1 MIYEALLSAGLL
13 IVFSKLLEGVLR
25 RFRLNAIVAYTAAG
39 IVLGPITGI
48 VNPAGEVRVLL
59 GVGIFLF
66 FFLIGLDEL
75 DISGF
80 LAAIRGR
87 CSLAA
92 VVSVVASLLA
102 ALVVTFNIGFDFG
115 LGLDFAG
122 SLAVAGVLSLTSLGV
137 LAKVLIDEG
146 KLRSPIGIE
155 MFTTALIAELL
166 VLLVVG
172 FSVGEHAAHP
182 TPSGMLMLLGQIAGF
197 VVVTWL
203 LASRVIPPLIVL
215 LRRLLRVPQL
225 SFGVILGI
233 LFLVVVGAEEI
244 GLHGSLGALL
254 FGAALSRLPHQIRRE
269 LVPGMRSAADG
280 LFVPLFFSSAGLYL
294 STSFTALP
302 VWTIAALVA
311 IPAAGKFGGAALGAA
326 VARVERPLVAATGL
340 MAKGIAEIALLLVLR
355 ETGLIGADVFS
366 LLVLIMLGYILL
378 MPPII
383 GRAVQSAETAEPSAT
398 VASLPPSLL
407 RFALDNVT
415 VSDVI
420 DPARSHPGPSVPVR
434 TFVEDWV
441 VPPPA
446 GLRGRGR
453 WRTLG
458 NRVAGDAS
466 LSAEAVLG
474 RNPPRQRDPRQHAE
488 YLVRRACGRRLAAD
502 DGGVPDGAARAGS
515 RNEAV
520 PGRHH
525 QSGDRGAHHLG
536 GPRRGIAG
544 KSGGDPPASAGAVSQ
559 PLR

>member
-1 MIYEALLSAGLL
+1 MIQEALLSAGLL

-25 RFRLNAIVAYTAAG
+25 RFRLNAIIAYAAAG
-39 IVLGPITGI
+39 ILLGPITGI

-75 DISGF
+75 DIAGF
-80 LAAIRGR
+80 LEAIRGR
-87 CSLAA
+87 CSVAA
-92 VVSVVASLLA
+92 VVSVLASLLA
-102 ALVVTFNIGFDFG
+102 ALVVTSNIGFDFG
-115 LGLDFAG
+115 LGLGFAG

-137 LAKVLIDEG
+137 LAKVLIDAG
-146 KLRSPIGIE
+146 KLRAPIGIE

-182 TPSGMLMLLGQIAGF
+182 TPSGMFTLLGQIAAF

-203 LASRVIPPLIVL
+203 LASRVIPPFIVL

-225 SFGVILGI
+225 SFGIILGI

-302 VWTIAALVA
+302 GWTIAALVV

-326 VARVERPLVAATGL
+326 VARIERPLVAATGL
-340 MAKGIAEIALLLVLR
+340 MAKGVAEIALLLVLR
-355 ETGLIGADVFS
+355 ESGLIGADVFS

-383 GRAVQSAETAEPSAT
+383 GRALGRAEATEPSAT
-398 VASLPPSLL
+398 AVSLPPSLL

-415 VSDVI
+415 VGDVI
-420 DPARSHPGPSVPVR
+420 DPVRSHPAPSVPVR

-441 VPPPA
+441 VPHQQDYVVVED
-446 GLRGRGR
+446 GELSGIVSLGMLRYLPKQS
-453 WRTLG
+453 WAETPLS
-458 NRVAGDAS
+458 NVTRVNTPNTWSDEHVEDALQQMTEAS
-466 LSAEAVLG
+466 LTVLPVLDRDTKRFVGAITSQEIVELITSEA
-474 RNPPRQRDPRQHAE
+474 R
-488 YLVRRACGRRLAAD
+488 
-502 DGGVPDGAARAGS
+502 GG
-515 RNEAV
+515 E
-520 PGRHH
+520 
-525 QSGDRGAHHLG
+525 
-536 GPRRGIAG
+536 
-544 KSGGDPPASAGAVSQ
+544 
-559 PLR
+559 

>member
-1 MIYEALLSAGLL
+1 MIYEALLAAGLL
-13 IVFSKLLEGVLR
+13 VVFSKLLEGVLR

-39 IVLGPITGI
+39 ILLGPVTGI
-48 VNPAGEVRVLL
+48 VDPSGEVRVLL

-66 FFLIGLDEL
+66 FFLIGLEEL
-75 DISGF
+75 DIAGF
-80 LAAIRGR
+80 LIAIRGR
-87 CSLAA
+87 CSVAA
-92 VVSVVASLLA
+92 VISVLASLLA

-182 TPSGMLMLLGQIAGF
+182 TPGGFLRLVGQIAGF
-197 VVVTWL
+197 VVATWL
-203 LASRVIPPLIVL
+203 LASRVIPPLMGL
-215 LRRLLRVPQL
+215 LRRLVRVPQL
-225 SFGVILGI
+225 SFGIILGG

-269 LVPGMRSAADG
+269 LIPGMRSAADG

-294 STSFTALP
+294 STSFTTLHTGTIVAL
-302 VWTIAALVA
+302 IA
-311 IPAAGKFGGAALGAA
+311 IPVVGKFVGAALGAA
-326 VARVERPLVAATGL
+326 VARIERPLVAATGL
-340 MAKGIAEIALLLVLR
+340 MAKGVAEIALLLVLR
-355 ETGLIGADVFS
+355 ETGLVGADVFS

-383 GRAVQSAETAEPSAT
+383 GRALKRTDKSAETDESSAAAAE
-398 VASLPPSLL
+398 LPPSLL

-415 VSDVI
+415 VGDVI
-420 DPARSHPGPSVPVR
+420 DPARTHPGPSLPVR

-441 VPPPA
+441 IPQQQDYVVA
-446 GLRGRGR
+446 EKGELVGIVSLGMLRYLPKQSWPETPLRDV
-453 WRTLG
+453 T
-458 NRVAGDAS
+458 RVNTPNTWSDESVEDALQAMTEAS
-466 LSAEAVLG
+466 LTVLPVLDRTSKRFVG
-474 RNPPRQRDPRQHAE
+474 AITSQE
-488 YLVRRACGRRLAAD
+488 IVELITS
-502 DGGVPDGAARAGS
+502 AAR
-515 RNEAV
+515 
-520 PGRHH
+520 
-525 QSGDRGAHHLG
+525 G
-536 GPRRGIAG
+536 GG
-544 KSGGDPPASAGAVSQ
+544 
-559 PLR
+559 

>member
-1 MIYEALLSAGLL
+1 MIYEALLAAGLL
-13 IVFSKLLEGVLR
+13 IVSSKLLEGVLR

-39 IVLGPITGI
+39 IVLGPVTGI
-48 VNPAGEVRVLL
+48 VDPSGEVHVLL

-80 LAAIRGR
+80 LAALRSR

-92 VVSVVASLLA
+92 IVSVVVSLLA

-115 LGLDFAG
+115 LGLGFAG

-146 KLRSPIGIE
+146 KLRTPIGIE
-155 MFTTALIAELL
+155 MFTMALIAELL

-182 TPSGMLMLLGQIAGF
+182 TPAGILTLAGQIAAF

-203 LASRVIPPLIVL
+203 LASRVLPPLIGL
-215 LRRLLRVPQL
+215 FRRLLRVPQL

-254 FGAALSRLPHQIRRE
+254 FGAAVSRLPHQVRRE
-269 LVPGMRSAADG
+269 LVPGMRGAADG

-302 VWTIAALVA
+302 GLTIAALVV
-311 IPAAGKFGGAALGAA
+311 IPAVGKFAGAAIGAA
-326 VARVERPLVAATGL
+326 VARIRRPLVAGAGL
-340 MAKGIAEIALLLVLR
+340 MAKGVAEIALLLVLR
-355 ETGLIGADVFS
+355 ENGLIGTDVFS

-383 GRAVQSAETAEPSAT
+383 GNAVKRAESAEPLKAD
-398 VASLPPSLL
+398 ASLPPSLL
-407 RFALDNVT
+407 RFALDDVT
-415 VSDVI
+415 VGDVI
-420 DPARSHPGPSVPVR
+420 DPARSHPGPSVSVR
-434 TFVEDWV
+434 DFVEDWV
-441 VPPPA
+441 VPHQQDYVVAA
-446 GLRGRGR
+446 GGELSGIVSVGMLRYLPKQSWAG
-453 WRTLG
+453 TPLS
-458 NRVAGDAS
+458 NVTRVNTPNTWSDEPVEDALQQMTEAS
-466 LSAEAVLG
+466 LTVLPVLDRETKRFLGAITSQEVVELITSEA
-474 RNPPRQRDPRQHAE
+474 
-488 YLVRRACGRRLAAD
+488 
-502 DGGVPDGAARAGS
+502 
-515 RNEAV
+515 
-520 PGRHH
+520 
-525 QSGDRGAHHLG
+525 RGEE
-536 GPRRGIAG
+536 
-544 KSGGDPPASAGAVSQ
+544 
-559 PLR
+559 

>member
-1 MIYEALLSAGLL
+1 MIYEALFAAGLL
-13 IVFSKLLEGVLR
+13 IVLSKLLEGVLR

-39 IVLGPITGI
+39 ILLGPITGI

-87 CSLAA
+87 CSVAA
-92 VVSVVASLLA
+92 VVSVLASLLA
-102 ALVVTFNIGFDFG
+102 ALVVSFNIGFDFG

-146 KLRSPIGIE
+146 KLRAPIGIE

-166 VLLVVG
+166 VLLIVG

-182 TPSGMLMLLGQIAGF
+182 TPLGMLLLLGQIGGF

-215 LRRLLRVPQL
+215 LRRLVRVPQL

-233 LFLVVVGAEEI
+233 VFLVVVGAEKI

-326 VARVERPLVAATGL
+326 VARMERPLVAATGL
-340 MAKGIAEIALLLVLR
+340 MAKGVAEIALLLVLR
-355 ETGLIGADVFS
+355 ETGLIGADLFS

-383 GRAVQSAETAEPSAT
+383 GRAVQGAVTAEPSAT
-398 VASLPPSLL
+398 VTSLPPSLF

-441 VPPPA
+441 VPHQQDYVVAADGELA
-446 GLRGRGR
+446 GIVSLGMLRYLPKQS
-453 WRTLG
+453 WAETPL
-458 NRVAGDAS
+458 NNVTRVNTPNTWSDEHVEDALQQMTEAS
-466 LSAEAVLG
+466 LTVLPVLDRETKRFLGAITSQEIVELITSEA
-474 RNPPRQRDPRQHAE
+474 R
-488 YLVRRACGRRLAAD
+488 
-502 DGGVPDGAARAGS
+502 GG
-515 RNEAV
+515 E
-520 PGRHH
+520 
-525 QSGDRGAHHLG
+525 
-536 GPRRGIAG
+536 
-544 KSGGDPPASAGAVSQ
+544 
-559 PLR
+559 

>member
-39 IVLGPITGI
+39 ILLGPVTGI
-48 VNPAGEVRVLL
+48 VDPSGEVQVLL

-80 LAAIRGR
+80 LVAIRGR
-87 CSLAA
+87 CSIAA
-92 VVSVVASLLA
+92 VVSVLVSLLV

-146 KLRSPIGIE
+146 KLRTPIGIQ

-182 TPSGMLMLLGQIAGF
+182 TPAGMLRLLGQIAGF
-197 VVVTWL
+197 VVATWF
-203 LASRVIPPLIVL
+203 LASRVIPPLIVS

-225 SFGVILGI
+225 SFGVVLGM

-244 GLHGSLGALL
+244 GLHGSIGALL
-254 FGAALSRLPHQIRRE
+254 FGAALFRLPHQIRRE

-302 VWTIAALVA
+302 GWTIAALVA
-311 IPAAGKFGGAALGAA
+311 IPAVGKLGGGVLGAA
-326 VARVERPLVAATGL
+326 AARIERPLVAATGL
-340 MAKGIAEIALLLVLR
+340 MAKGV
-355 ETGLIGADVFS
+355 
-366 LLVLIMLGYILL
+366 
-378 MPPII
+378 
-383 GRAVQSAETAEPSAT
+383 
-398 VASLPPSLL
+398 
-407 RFALDNVT
+407 
-415 VSDVI
+415 
-420 DPARSHPGPSVPVR
+420 
-434 TFVEDWV
+434 
-441 VPPPA
+441 
-446 GLRGRGR
+446 
-453 WRTLG
+453 
-458 NRVAGDAS
+458 
-466 LSAEAVLG
+466 
-474 RNPPRQRDPRQHAE
+474 
-488 YLVRRACGRRLAAD
+488 
-502 DGGVPDGAARAGS
+502 
-515 RNEAV
+515 
-520 PGRHH
+520 
-525 QSGDRGAHHLG
+525 
-536 GPRRGIAG
+536 
-544 KSGGDPPASAGAVSQ
+544 
-559 PLR
+559 

>member
-1 MIYEALLSAGLL
+1 MIYEALLAAGLL
-13 IVFSKLLEGVLR
+13 IVVAKLLEGVLR
-25 RFRLNAIVAYTAAG
+25 RVRLNAIVAYTAAG
-39 IVLGPITGI
+39 ILLGPVTGI
-48 VNPAGEVRVLL
+48 VDPAGEVHVLL

-80 LAAIRGR
+80 LAAIRSR
-87 CSLAA
+87 CSVAA
-92 VVSVVASLLA
+92 VVSVLVSLLA

-137 LAKVLIDEG
+137 LAKVLMDEG
-146 KLRSPIGIE
+146 KLRAPIGIE

-182 TPSGMLMLLGQIAGF
+182 TPSGVLRLLAQIAGF

-294 STSFTALP
+294 STSFVALDP
-302 VWTIAALVA
+302 WTIAALIA

-326 VARVERPLVAATGL
+326 AARIKRPLVAATGL
-340 MAKGIAEIALLLVLR
+340 MAKGVAEIALLLVLR

-378 MPPII
+378 MPPLI
-383 GRAVQSAETAEPSAT
+383 GRAVQGAETAETAAT
-398 VASLPPSLL
+398 AAALPPSLL

-415 VSDVI
+415 VGDVI
-420 DPARSHPGPSVPVR
+420 DRARTHPGPSVSVR
-434 TFVEDWV
+434 TFAEDWV
-441 VPPPA
+441 VPHQQGYVVA
-446 GLRGRGR
+446 EDGKLVGIVSLGMLRYLPKQS
-453 WRTLG
+453 WAETPLG
-458 NRVAGDAS
+458 NVTRANTPNTWSDEPVEDALQQMTEAS
-466 LSAEAVLG
+466 LTVLPVLDRETKRFVGAITSQEIVELITSEA
-474 RNPPRQRDPRQHAE
+474 R
-488 YLVRRACGRRLAAD
+488 
-502 DGGVPDGAARAGS
+502 GG
-515 RNEAV
+515 E
-520 PGRHH
+520 
-525 QSGDRGAHHLG
+525 
-536 GPRRGIAG
+536 
-544 KSGGDPPASAGAVSQ
+544 
-559 PLR
+559 

>member
-1 MIYEALLSAGLL
+1 MIYEALFSAGLL
-13 IVFSKLLEGVLR
+13 VVFSKLLEGVLR

-39 IVLGPITGI
+39 ILLGPVTGI
-48 VNPAGEVRVLL
+48 VDPAGEVRVLL

-92 VVSVVASLLA
+92 AVSVVASLLA

-137 LAKVLIDEG
+137 LAKVLIDEEAI
-146 KLRSPIGIE
+146 RSRLGLE
-155 MFTTALIAELL
+155 LFTMALIAELL

-197 VVVTWL
+197 VVVTWF
-203 LASRVIPPLIVL
+203 LASRVIPPLIVF

-254 FGAALSRLPHQIRRE
+254 FGAALARLPHQVRRE

-302 VWTIAALVA
+302 GWTIAALVV
-311 IPAAGKFGGAALGAA
+311 IPAVGKFGGAAIGAV
-326 VARVERPLVAATGL
+326 VARIERPLVVATGL
-340 MAKGIAEIALLLVLR
+340 MAKGVAEIALLLVLR

-378 MPPII
+378 APPII
-383 GRAVQSAETAEPSAT
+383 GRAIQRARTPEQSATA
-398 VASLPPSLL
+398 ASVPPSFL
-407 RFALDNVT
+407 RFALDDVT
-415 VSDVI
+415 VADVI
-420 DPARSHPGPSVPVR
+420 DHARTHAGPSVPVR

-441 VPPPA
+441 VPQQQDYVVA
-446 GLRGRGR
+446 EDGELSGIVSLGMLRYLPQQSWGE
-453 WRTLG
+453 TPLS
-458 NRVAGDAS
+458 NVTRVNTPNTWSDEPVEDALQQMTEAS
-466 LSAEAVLG
+466 LTVL
-474 RNPPRQRDPRQHAE
+474 PVLDRDTKRFLGAITSQE
-488 YLVRRACGRRLAAD
+488 IVELITS
-502 DGGVPDGAARAGS
+502 AAR
-515 RNEAV
+515 
-520 PGRHH
+520 
-525 QSGDRGAHHLG
+525 G
-536 GPRRGIAG
+536 GE
-544 KSGGDPPASAGAVSQ
+544 
-559 PLR
+559 